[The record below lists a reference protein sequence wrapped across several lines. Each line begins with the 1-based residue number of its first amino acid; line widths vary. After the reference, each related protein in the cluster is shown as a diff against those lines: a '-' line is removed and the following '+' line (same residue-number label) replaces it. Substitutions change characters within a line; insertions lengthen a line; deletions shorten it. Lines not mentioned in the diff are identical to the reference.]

1 MSEPG
6 AEAPDERPHRR
17 REYSGP
23 GSTLGLAALV
33 VLVVAGLIWWFE
45 FRGDTGV
52 APSGASGLG
61 VVGLPQE
68 LNPTGRPPSAEVG
81 RAAPDFRLAALEGEP
96 VQLSQFRGQYVLVN
110 FWASWCGPCRG
121 ETPDLVSLSQR
132 TEGRGLVVIGVN
144 QQESRET
151 AAAFASEFAVPYP
164 VLLDPDGEVSVSYR
178 VGSGLPITMLIDPSG
193 VIQHVYIG
201 QLDDADFA
209 QIEEEAT

>member
-6 AEAPDERPHRR
+6 HEIPDERPHRR
-17 REYSGP
+17 REYSGA

-33 VLVVAGLIWWFE
+33 VLAVAGLIWWFE
-45 FRGDTGV
+45 FRGNDSV
-52 APSGASGLG
+52 PSSGAEGLG

-68 LNPTGRPPSAEVG
+68 LNPTGRGPSAEVG
-81 RAAPDFRLAALEGEP
+81 RAAPDFRLAALEGDP
-96 VQLSQFRGQYVLVN
+96 VQLTQFRGQYVLVN

-132 TEGRGLVVIGVN
+132 TEGRLVVIGVN
-144 QQESRET
+144 QQEGRDT
-151 AAAFASEFAVPYP
+151 AASFASEFEVPYP
-164 VLLDPDGEVSVSYR
+164 VLLDPDGEVSVAYR

-193 VIQHVYIG
+193 VVRHVYIG
-201 QLDDADFA
+201 QLDAGDLA